1 MKIQKT
7 LLLAAFLL
15 LGNMIAFAQGKDEK
29 AVADAVEK
37 LRVAIVDA
45 NEEALNKL
53 TSPMLTY
60 GHSNGLLEDKKEF
73 IRALTSEES
82 NFTKIELS
90 DQTISISGDVA
101 LVRHKLAGET
111 HNKGKDPAAVKLGIL
126 MVMQKTKGEWL
137 LLGRQAFK
145 L

>member
-1 MKIQKT
+1 MKIQKK
-7 LLLAAFLL
+7 LLLAVFLL
-15 LGNMIAFAQGKDEK
+15 LGNTIAFAQGKDEK

-53 TSPMLTY
+53 TSPLLTY

-73 IRALTSEES
+73 IRALISEES